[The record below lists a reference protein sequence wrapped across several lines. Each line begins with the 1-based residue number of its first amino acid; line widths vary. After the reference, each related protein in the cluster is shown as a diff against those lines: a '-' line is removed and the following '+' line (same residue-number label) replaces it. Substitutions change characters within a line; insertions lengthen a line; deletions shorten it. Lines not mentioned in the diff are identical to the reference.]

1 MDNIIWHGESGLI
14 LGLEPRPSLDAGRTL
29 PESVEAQVATLVSNL
44 ETLLIQNGGASPWII
59 GMRFNLTQ
67 FKRFHKRAVRALG
80 KTPYSLPPL
89 AVSWIGVT
97 DLPSDALVTL
107 DVWLHRDT

>member
-1 MDNIIWHGESGLI
+1 MFNIIWHGESALI
-14 LGLEPRPSLDAGRTL
+14 LGLEPRPGLDAGRTL
-29 PESVEAQVATLVSNL
+29 PESVEAQVATLVANL
-44 ETLLIQNGGASPWII
+44 EALLIQNGGRSPWII

-67 FKRFHKRAVRALG
+67 FKRFHKRAVRALD

-97 DLPSDALVTL
+97 DLPGDALVTL

>member
-1 MDNIIWHGESGLI
+1 MFNIIWHGGSGLI
-14 LGLEPRPSLDAGRTL
+14 LGLEPRPDLDASRTL
-29 PESVEAQVATLVSNL
+29 PESVEAQVATLVANL
-44 ETLLIQNGGASPWII
+44 EALLFQNGGASPWLI

-67 FKRFHKRAVRALG
+67 FKRFHKRAVRALD
-80 KTPYSLPPL
+80 KTHYSLPQL

-97 DLPSDALVTL
+97 DLPGDALISL